1 MILRRIVYFISIV
14 LFMNCMHT
22 EEDQSQA
29 PIEKIPPRVFVPFPQ
44 AMFAQNGC
52 SSCHGDSGEGR
63 ESRNDLP
70 SSIYMPNFQDLR
82 SFRHGSD
89 KASIIRSIQ
98 YGIPG
103 TYMKSYSHLKKSEIE
118 ALADQIIRL
127 RKSGKSL

>member
-1 MILRRIVYFISIV
+1 
-14 LFMNCMHT
+14 MHT
-22 EEDQSQA
+22 EEEPSQA
-29 PIEKIPPRVFVPFPQ
+29 PVEKIPPRVFVPFPQ

-63 ESRNDLP
+63 GSQNGLP
-70 SSIYMPNFQDLR
+70 DSILMPNFQDVR

-103 TYMKSYSHLKKSEIE
+103 TYMKSYSHLRRTEIE
-118 ALADQIIRL
+118 ALAEQIIRL
-127 RKSGKSL
+127 RKTNPSF

>member
-1 MILRRIVYFISIV
+1 MIVRMIVFCLSIV
-14 LFMNCMHT
+14 FFFNCMHT
-22 EEDQSQA
+22 EEEPSQA
-29 PIEKIPPRVFVPFPQ
+29 PVEKIPPRVFVPFPQ

-63 ESRNDLP
+63 GSQNGLP
-70 SSIYMPNFQDLR
+70 DSILMPNFQDER

-103 TYMKSYSHLKKSEIE
+103 TYMKSYSHLRRTEIE
-118 ALADQIIRL
+118 ALAEQIIRL
-127 RKSGKSL
+127 RKTNPSF